1 LSKSAAFGLAS
12 IALLILWGCG
22 TESDSA
28 KEAGGCPSGAALSE
42 ASTVTRFRPGAGKDL
57 TDVVMSAELTKPQ
70 VSCDYDKDGGKVSVT
85 FSFPVTVKRGAAA
98 TNEPQTLSYFV
109 AVVDQDNSVL
119 TKQNFTHDISL
130 DQNIASFSEHP
141 DGMTFT
147 LPKGKKPVGYE
158 VLVGFQLTRDE
169 LAYNRERHRYLP

>member
-1 LSKSAAFGLAS
+1 MSKSAAFGLAS
-12 IALLILWGCG
+12 IVLLTLWGCAS
-22 TESDSA
+22 ESDSA

-42 ASTVTRFRPGAGKDL
+42 ASTVTKFRPGAGKDL
-57 TDVVMSAELTKPQ
+57 TDVVMSAELAKPQ
-70 VSCDYDKDGGKVSVT
+70 VSCDYDKDGAKVSLT

-98 TNEPQTLSYFV
+98 TNEPQTLSYFA
-109 AVVDQDNSVL
+109 AVVDQDNAVL
-119 TKQNFTHDISL
+119 AKQNFTRDISM
-130 DQNIASFSEHP
+130 DQNTVSFSENP

-147 LPKGKKPVGYE
+147 IPKGKKPVGYE